1 MTMQRKNVL
10 AVSTADRLLNVAI
23 YVIMFITGVLTVY
36 PFINI
41 LALSLNDAN
50 DAMRGGI
57 YLWPRVFTLRN
68 YAEVFR
74 YNGLLLS
81 FEISVARTVIGTA
94 ASVLSTGMLSYALS
108 RKDFS
113 GRKVITVLFIVTMY
127 AYGGIIP
134 EYLVIKMLGLY
145 NNFLVYILPGLIGV
159 FYILLIR
166 TFITSLGPSI
176 QESAMIDGAND
187 LVIFFRI
194 IFPLCSPVIATVAL
208 YCAVGQWNSWF
219 DTYLY
224 TDGETLSTL
233 QFQMVKILQQT
244 TLNRTAAHID
254 ASSAPKV
261 SPEAIRM
268 TITIIATI
276 PILVVYPF
284 LQKYF
289 VKGMTIGAIKS

>member
-1 MTMQRKNVL
+1 MIIQKSKTLN
-10 AVSTADRLLNVAI
+10 ANTGDRIFNITLYGVILLI
-23 YVIMFITGVLTVY
+23 GVFTLY

-57 YLWPRVFTLRN
+57 YLWPRVFTIRN

-74 YNGLLLS
+74 YNGLLES
-81 FEISVARTVIGTA
+81 FGISVLRTVVGTTV
-94 ASVLSTGMLSYALS
+94 SVLSTSMLAYTLS

-113 GRKVITVLFIVTMY
+113 ARKVITVLFVITMY
-127 AYGGIIP
+127 AHGGLIP

-166 TFITSLGPSI
+166 TFITSLGSAL

-194 IFPLCSPVIATVAL
+194 IFPLCAPVIATVAL

-219 DTYLY
+219 DTYIY
-224 TDGETLSTL
+224 TKGDTLSTL
-233 QFQMVKILQQT
+233 QFQMVKIMQQT
-244 TLNRTAAHID
+244 TLSRSASHID
-254 ASSAPKV
+254 ASNAPKV

>member
-1 MTMQRKNVL
+1 MMIQKSKTLN
-10 AVSTADRLLNVAI
+10 ANTGDRIFNITLYGVMLLI
-23 YVIMFITGVLTVY
+23 GVLTLY

-74 YNGLLLS
+74 YNGLLES
-81 FEISVARTVIGTA
+81 FGISVLRTVVGTTV
-94 ASVLSTGMLSYALS
+94 SVLSTSMLAYTLS

-113 GRKVITVLFIVTMY
+113 ARKVITVLFVITMY
-127 AYGGIIP
+127 AHGGLIP

-166 TFITSLGPSI
+166 TFITSLGSAL

-219 DTYLY
+219 DTYIY
-224 TDGETLSTL
+224 TKGDLLSTL
-233 QFQMVKILQQT
+233 QFQMVKIMQQT
-244 TLNRTAAHID
+244 TLSRAVSHID
-254 ASSAPKV
+254 AANAPKV

-289 VKGMTIGAIKS
+289 VKGMTIGAVKS

>member
-1 MTMQRKNVL
+1 
-10 AVSTADRLLNVAI
+10 
-23 YVIMFITGVLTVY
+23 
-36 PFINI
+36 
-41 LALSLNDAN
+41 
-50 DAMRGGI
+50 
-57 YLWPRVFTLRN
+57 
-68 YAEVFR
+68 
-74 YNGLLLS
+74 
-81 FEISVARTVIGTA
+81 
-94 ASVLSTGMLSYALS
+94 
-108 RKDFS
+108 
-113 GRKVITVLFIVTMY
+113 
-127 AYGGIIP
+127 
-134 EYLVIKMLGLY
+134 
-145 NNFLVYILPGLIGV
+145 V

-166 TFITSLGPSI
+166 TFITSLGSAL

-219 DTYLY
+219 DTYIY
-224 TDGETLSTL
+224 TKGDTLSTL
-233 QFQMVKILQQT
+233 QFQMVKIMQQT
-244 TLNRTAAHID
+244 TLSRSVSHID
-254 ASSAPKV
+254 ASNAPKV

>member
-1 MTMQRKNVL
+1 MMIQKRNTWKAN
-10 AVSTADRLLNVAI
+10 TGDRIFDITLCGVMLLI
-23 YVIMFITGVLTVY
+23 GVLTLY

-41 LALSLNDAN
+41 FAISLNDAN

-68 YAEVFR
+68 YAEVFQ
-74 YNGLLLS
+74 YNGLMES
-81 FEISVARTVIGTA
+81 FGISVARTVVGTA
-94 ASVLSTGMLSYALS
+94 ASVLSTSMLAYTLS
-108 RKDFS
+108 RNDFS
-113 GRKVITVLFIVTMY
+113 ARKVITVLFIITMY
-127 AYGGIIP
+127 AQGGLIP
-134 EYLVIKMLGLY
+134 EYLLIKMLGLY

-166 TFITSLGPSI
+166 TFITSLGSAL

-194 IFPLCSPVIATVAL
+194 VFPLCSPVIATVAL

-219 DTYLY
+219 DTYIY
-224 TDGETLSTL
+224 TKGDLLSTL
-233 QFQMVKILQQT
+233 QFQMVKIMQQT
-244 TLNRTAAHID
+244 TLSRAASHID
-254 ASSAPKV
+254 AANAPKV

-289 VKGMTIGAIKS
+289 VKGMTIGAVKS

>member
-1 MTMQRKNVL
+1 MMIQKSKTLN
-10 AVSTADRLLNVAI
+10 ANTGDRIFNITLYGVMLLI
-23 YVIMFITGVLTVY
+23 GVLTLY

-74 YNGLLLS
+74 YNGLLES
-81 FEISVARTVIGTA
+81 FGISVLRTVVGTTV
-94 ASVLSTGMLSYALS
+94 SVLSTSMLAYTLS

-113 GRKVITVLFIVTMY
+113 ARKVITVLFVITMY
-127 AYGGIIP
+127 AHGGLIP

-166 TFITSLGPSI
+166 TFITSLGSAL

-219 DTYLY
+219 DTYIY
-224 TDGETLSTL
+224 TKGDTLSTL
-233 QFQMVKILQQT
+233 QFQMVKIMQQT
-244 TLNRTAAHID
+244 TLSRSVSHID
-254 ASSAPKV
+254 ASNAPKV